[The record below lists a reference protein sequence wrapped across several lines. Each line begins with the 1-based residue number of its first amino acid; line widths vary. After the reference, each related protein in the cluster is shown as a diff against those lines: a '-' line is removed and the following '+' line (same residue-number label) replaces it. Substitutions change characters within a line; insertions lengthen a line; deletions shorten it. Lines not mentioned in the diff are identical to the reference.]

1 MNRIPTTLHLPESVA
16 KEGKQ
21 LLSVFKNAIA
31 FTLALTTL
39 TEVSKESPDY
49 LYLILSSICLICI
62 VTIIQIEV
70 DVYKA
75 SISAKGK
82 GIQGPIKCIS
92 FLSSITLN
100 ILTQFLSTLV
110 AKYVLTFVPDPSNIK
125 EVSYVLL
132 IVLSL
137 FWCML
142 YALGIDWH
150 EI

>member
-1 MNRIPTTLHLPESVA
+1 
-16 KEGKQ
+16 
-21 LLSVFKNAIA
+21 
-31 FTLALTTL
+31 
-39 TEVSKESPDY
+39 
-49 LYLILSSICLICI
+49 LSSICLICI